1 MDSSTLEEG
10 LDLIWS
16 KKYSA
21 SEDKIIKPLLGLE
34 IEIEN
39 GETVEVRI
47 TDGLLLMREILEK
60 ASLNEENG
68 KESENGGATK

>member
-1 MDSSTLEEG
+1 MDSKMREEG
-10 LDLIWS
+10 LDLMWS

-47 TDGLLLMREILEK
+47 TDGLLLMKEILEK

-68 KESENGGATK
+68 KESEKGGATK